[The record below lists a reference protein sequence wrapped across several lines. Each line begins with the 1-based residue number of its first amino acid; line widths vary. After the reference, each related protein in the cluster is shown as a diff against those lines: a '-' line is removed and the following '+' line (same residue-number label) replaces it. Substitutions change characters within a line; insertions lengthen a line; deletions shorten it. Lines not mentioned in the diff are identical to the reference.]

1 MGKLYVLLAVS
12 VLLAWLYDYTYVSS
26 MRRHKRP
33 EVFYIALV
41 IILICFA
48 GFRGAYNDTWNYRDI
63 YTYLATGFPDAW
75 DTISWTL
82 GENPAFN
89 IIQAWFKTYN
99 TDVHL
104 FLMFFSF
111 WTVLIYTNFVKK
123 YAANFVLTIYF
134 FFTMGSYLF
143 TLAAIK
149 QCMATAFCLLAV
161 PYALDKKWGRFL
173 LLVGIGMLFHPY
185 AAMFLIVPLMTFR
198 PWSRGTCILLVLIVV
213 GGFLFQP
220 LLGKVIDITTAIGE
234 EYTESAFTG
243 QGVGYLRLAVCWTP
257 VILSFIYRKI
267 LFANSSKTENVFI
280 NLSMVYAGILFIGL
294 FGTALYF
301 GRMSNYFSMMPVIAL
316 PWMLTKIKE
325 HNPREGRL
333 LTSLAVFFYFIYF
346 YFSNTVETQ
355 FATSYEALTPV
366 AFFEIF
372 WTAITGGAA

>member
-12 VLLAWLYDYTYVSS
+12 VLLAWLYDHTYISS
-26 MRRHKRP
+26 LRGPKRP
-33 EVFYIALV
+33 TVFYIALV
-41 IILICFA
+41 AILICFA
-48 GFRGAYNDTWNYRDI
+48 GFRGSYNDTWNYRDI
-63 YTYLATGFPDAW
+63 YTYLVTGFPDAW
-75 DTISWTL
+75 DTISWDL

-89 IIQAWFKTYN
+89 IIQAWFKTYD

-111 WTVLIYTNFVKK
+111 WTVLFYTSFLKK
-123 YAANFVLTIYF
+123 YAINFVLTIYF

-185 AAMFLIVPLMTFR
+185 AAMFLIVPFMTFR
-198 PWSRGTCILLVLIVV
+198 PWSRETYILLVLIVA

-220 LLGKVIDITTAIGE
+220 LLGTIIDITTAIGE
-234 EYTESAFTG
+234 EYTESTFIG
-243 QGVGYLRLAVCWTP
+243 QGVGYLRIAVCWTP
-257 VILSFIYRKI
+257 VMLSFVYRKT
-267 LFANSSKTENVFI
+267 LFANSSKAENLFV
-280 NLSMVYAGILFIGL
+280 NLSMVYAGILFVGL

-301 GRMSNYFSMMPVIAL
+301 GRLSNYFSMMPVIAL

-325 HNPREGRL
+325 SNPKDGRL
-333 LTSLAVFFYFIYF
+333 LTFFAVFFYFIYF
-346 YFSNTVETQ
+346 YFSNTIETQ
-355 FATSYEALTPV
+355 FATSYEALTPT
-366 AFFEIF
+366 AFLEILLA
-372 WTAITGGAA
+372 AITGSAT